1 MVPGLPLRVFAVSCI
16 FIANDNINGA
26 RQLGYN
32 LMILPSCQTMKME
45 NVIRVVVVDDHFV
58 SRKGIISLLESN
70 PHIAIVAEGSA
81 GNHISEL
88 LAEHQ
93 PDVLLTDL
101 QMPALSEDPK
111 GILFE
116 PVSSLKKAIENY
128 KSTSVIVISQ
138 EHDVQTIQSLAEIG
152 VKGYL
157 LKTDDFA
164 QTLGHAVEMI
174 HMGLQYFS
182 PEVQEVIYAAPRIKQ
197 KRELTDQQM
206 NVLRAIMRSP
216 EATRE
221 MLAESL
227 HISKSTLQKHITAIF
242 EALDVPN
249 MEACIIKAMRMRL
262 VDVKSIIG

>member
-1 MVPGLPLRVFAVSCI
+1 MLVGI
-16 FIANDNINGA
+16 NNINGA
-26 RQLGYN
+26 RQQGRT
-32 LMILPSCQTMKME
+32 PSFAQLSNIEME
-45 NVIRVVVVDDHFV
+45 HVIRVVVIDDHYV
-58 SRKGIISLLESN
+58 SRKGIVSLLETN
-70 PHIAIVAEGSA
+70 PHVTVVAEGNA
-81 GNHISEL
+81 GNHILEL
-88 LAEHQ
+88 LGKHQ

-101 QMPALSEDPK
+101 QMPAHATDPK
-111 GILFE
+111 GVLFE
-116 PVSSLKKAIENY
+116 PVSTLKKAIENH

-164 QTLGHAVEMI
+164 QTLGHVVEMI
-174 HMGLQYFS
+174 HAGLQYFS
-182 PEVQEVIYAAPRIKQ
+182 PEVQEIIYAAPKIKQ
-197 KRELTDQQM
+197 SRELTDQQL

-216 EATRE
+216 ELPRE

-262 VDVKSIIG
+262 VDIKTIIG

>member
-1 MVPGLPLRVFAVSCI
+1 
-16 FIANDNINGA
+16 
-26 RQLGYN
+26 
-32 LMILPSCQTMKME
+32 ME
-45 NVIRVVVVDDHFV
+45 HVIRVVVIDDHYV
-58 SRKGIISLLESN
+58 SRKGIVSLLETN
-70 PHIAIVAEGSA
+70 PHITVVAEGNA
-81 GNHISEL
+81 GNHILEL
-88 LAEHQ
+88 LGTHQ
-93 PDVLLTDL
+93 PNVLLTDL
-101 QMPALSEDPK
+101 QMPARAEDPK
-111 GILFE
+111 GTLFE
-116 PVSSLKKAIENY
+116 PVSTLKKAIESY

-152 VKGYL
+152 VKGYM

-182 PEVQEVIYAAPRIKQ
+182 PEVHQVIYAAPKIRQ
-197 KRELTDQQM
+197 TRALTDQQM

-262 VDVKSIIG
+262 VDVKSLIG

>member
-1 MVPGLPLRVFAVSCI
+1 
-16 FIANDNINGA
+16 
-26 RQLGYN
+26 
-32 LMILPSCQTMKME
+32 ME
-45 NVIRVVVVDDHFV
+45 HVIRVVVIDDHYV
-58 SRKGIISLLESN
+58 SRKGIVSLLETN
-70 PHIAIVAEGSA
+70 PHITVVAEGNA
-81 GNHISEL
+81 GNHILEL
-88 LAEHQ
+88 LGTHQ

-101 QMPALSEDPK
+101 QMPARAEDPK
-111 GILFE
+111 GTLFE
-116 PVSSLKKAIENY
+116 PVSTLKKAIENY
-128 KSTSVIVISQ
+128 KSTSIIVISQ

-164 QTLGHAVEMI
+164 KTLGRAVEMI

-182 PEVQEVIYAAPRIKQ
+182 PEVHQVIYAAPKIKPT
-197 KRELTDQQM
+197 RELTEQQM

-262 VDVKSIIG
+262 VDVKSLIG

>member
-1 MVPGLPLRVFAVSCI
+1 
-16 FIANDNINGA
+16 
-26 RQLGYN
+26 
-32 LMILPSCQTMKME
+32 ME
-45 NVIRVVVVDDHFV
+45 HVIRVVVIDDHYV
-58 SRKGIISLLESN
+58 SRKGIVSLLETN
-70 PHIAIVAEGSA
+70 PHITVVAEGNA
-81 GNHISEL
+81 GNHILEL
-88 LAEHQ
+88 LGTHQ
-93 PDVLLTDL
+93 PNVLLTDL
-101 QMPALSEDPK
+101 QMPARAEDPK
-111 GILFE
+111 GTLFE
-116 PVSSLKKAIENY
+116 PVSTLKKAIENY
-128 KSTSVIVISQ
+128 KSTSIIVISQ

-164 QTLGHAVEMI
+164 KTLGRAVEMI

-182 PEVQEVIYAAPRIKQ
+182 PEVHQVIYAAPKIRQ
-197 KRELTDQQM
+197 TRALTDQQM

-262 VDVKSIIG
+262 VDVKSLIG

>member
-1 MVPGLPLRVFAVSCI
+1 
-16 FIANDNINGA
+16 
-26 RQLGYN
+26 
-32 LMILPSCQTMKME
+32 ME
-45 NVIRVVVVDDHFV
+45 HVIRVVVIDDHYV
-58 SRKGIISLLESN
+58 SRKGIVSLLETN
-70 PHIAIVAEGSA
+70 PHITVVAEGNA
-81 GNHISEL
+81 GNHILEL
-88 LAEHQ
+88 LGTHQ

-101 QMPALSEDPK
+101 QMPARAEDPK
-111 GILFE
+111 GTLFE
-116 PVSSLKKAIENY
+116 PVSTLKRAIENY
-128 KSTSVIVISQ
+128 KSTSVIIISQ

-182 PEVQEVIYAAPRIKQ
+182 PEVQEVIYAAPKIKPT
-197 KRELTDQQM
+197 RALTDQQM

>member
-1 MVPGLPLRVFAVSCI
+1 
-16 FIANDNINGA
+16 
-26 RQLGYN
+26 
-32 LMILPSCQTMKME
+32 ME
-45 NVIRVVVVDDHFV
+45 HVIRVVVIDDHYV
-58 SRKGIISLLESN
+58 SRKGIVSLLETN
-70 PHIAIVAEGSA
+70 PHITVVAEGNA
-81 GNHISEL
+81 GNHILEL
-88 LAEHQ
+88 LGTHQ

-101 QMPALSEDPK
+101 QMPARAEDPK
-111 GILFE
+111 GTLFE
-116 PVSSLKKAIENY
+116 PVSTLKKAIENY
-128 KSTSVIVISQ
+128 KSTSIIVISQ

-164 QTLGHAVEMI
+164 KTLGRAVEMI

-182 PEVQEVIYAAPRIKQ
+182 PEVHQVIYAAPKIKST
-197 KRELTDQQM
+197 RALTEQQM

-242 EALDVPN
+242 EALEVPN
-249 MEACIIKAMRMRL
+249 MEACIIKAIRMRL
-262 VDVKSIIG
+262 VDVKSLID